1 MLNPL
6 THRKILKKGMPG
18 RATIVEMGAL
28 DRGGTSFNLPMTL
41 QVHVEGITPY
51 EVEDQWM
58 VKAKDTVGLS
68 GTIPVMVDREHQD
81 KVAIDWEGVRAQY
94 EQEKAARQQALA
106 SGGIGGATVTIGEG
120 EVIDASANPQLAEQ
134 LSQALGQIGITTDP
148 QQAAGSGS
156 QEADA
161 GDDTLSQL
169 ERLSALRA
177 SGALTEDEF
186 EQQKRRI
193 LGG

>member
-41 QVHVEGITPY
+41 QVHVEGMTPY

-58 VKAKDTVGLS
+58 VKAKDAIGLS
-68 GTIPVMVDREHQD
+68 GSIPVMVDREHHD

-120 EVIDASANPQLAEQ
+120 QVIDASANPQLAEQ
-134 LSQALGQIGITTDP
+134 LSQALGQLGITTEQPAAD
-148 QQAAGSGS
+148 AGS
-156 QEADA
+156 QPADA

-177 SGALTEDEF
+177 SGALTEEEF

-193 LGG
+193 LGS

>member
-41 QVHVEGITPY
+41 QVHVEGVTPY

-68 GTIPVMVDREHQD
+68 GSIPVMVDREHHD
-81 KVAIDWEGVRAQY
+81 KVAIDWEGVRAEY

-106 SGGIGGATVTIGEG
+106 SGGTGGATVTVGEAQ
-120 EVIDASANPQLAEQ
+120 VIDASTNPQLAEQ
-134 LSQALGQIGITTDP
+134 LSQALGQLGITAD
-148 QQAAGSGS
+148 QQPGSAGS
-156 QEADA
+156 QPADA
-161 GDDTLSQL
+161 GGDTLSQL

-177 SGALTEDEF
+177 SGALTDEEF

-193 LGG
+193 LGS